1 MQKKAGSLP
10 ASQQITAPKSDLSEL
25 LSAAV
30 ADTDEESI
38 GMLLMEVVELAR
50 SGGIDPETALRTVAL
65 RRRDAA
71 RAFEL
76 ANQPEA

>member
-1 MQKKAGSLP
+1 MSLP
-10 ASQQITAPKSDLSEL
+10 VSQQLTAQKSDLSAL
-25 LSAAV
+25 LTAAV
-30 ADTDEESI
+30 ANPDEESI
-38 GMLLMEVVELAR
+38 GTLLMEVVELAR
-50 SGGIDPETALRTVAL
+50 SGGIDPETALRAMAL